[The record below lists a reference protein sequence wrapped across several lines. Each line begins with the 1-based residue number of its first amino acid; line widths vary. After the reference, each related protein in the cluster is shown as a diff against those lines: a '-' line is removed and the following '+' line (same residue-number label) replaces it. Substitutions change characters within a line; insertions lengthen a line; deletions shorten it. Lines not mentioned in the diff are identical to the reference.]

1 MFERSL
7 QENKTIKKA
16 AEVIKKAQDGRKLLQ
31 RDIKRQ
37 KTDKSQQ
44 LSVLQT
50 TAEQRSLNLL
60 KSIVERLDTSL
71 NLPEEE
77 VIKQDDSPDSAKA
90 MMYFVGQGDCIVMV
104 RDHKGR
110 DVYTRQLIEGDH
122 FGEIALI
129 YKCKRSATV
138 ISSNYNT
145 LATLQA
151 PRFRELVSEFPEY
164 EEALK
169 THLRE
174 EYGDKKDP
182 KLIFYTEM
190 IKRLDYMDKIGD
202 ETLYDVIFGLSS
214 KDYES
219 GTVILAE
226 EQLANSLFFVEQGTL
241 EIYTQFEGNEFII
254 EKLHAGS
261 AVNHRAYFM

>member
-1 MFERSL
+1 M
-7 QENKTIKKA
+7 
-16 AEVIKKAQDGRKLLQ
+16 
-31 RDIKRQ
+31 
-37 KTDKSQQ
+37 
-44 LSVLQT
+44 
-50 TAEQRSLNLL
+50 
-60 KSIVERLDTSL
+60 
-71 NLPEEE
+71 
-77 VIKQDDSPDSAKA
+77 IKQDDNPDNVKA

-110 DVYTRQLIEGDH
+110 DAYIRQLIEGDH

-169 THLRE
+169 THLKE

-190 IKRLDYMDKIGD
+190 IKRLDYMEKIGD
-202 ETLYDVIFGLSS
+202 EALYDVIFSLSS

-241 EIYTQFEGNEFII
+241 EIYTQFEGNCFII

-261 AVNHRAYFM
+261 AVNHRAYFMQDPMAVNVRCTQQTRLLELPNAKIKEIQEKHSNTPWSNNILFYQNRILK